1 MDCAGADILTIYK
14 RTGCEVAPVK
24 KSMRPYYFL
33 VAFAIVLYAVLMNGS
48 LVAKVFTGL
57 WTIVYPVAVGF
68 ILAFILNVPMA
79 GFERLLSKLSGKT
92 KKPAKPQLIAVISLI
107 LTILAVLLVV
117 ALVIVLVIPSLVD
130 SVTSLYN
137 LIINKWPEWAAYFSQ
152 YDIDTSRVTQ
162 WLESLDMKNLLSHV
176 TSGAGSIISTTV
188 GAVSTV
194 VSSLVS
200 FSLSFVIACYVL
212 LSKKTLARQAT
223 KLVKAFCKPRL
234 ADRILHTAD
243 LTCRT
248 FARFLSGQC
257 LESSILGML
266 IFVALA
272 IFGIPYSGLIGVLT
286 AVCAFIPYIGAFISC
301 AIGAF
306 LVLLTAPNQVIW
318 CIVIYL
324 VVQFVENQFIY
335 PHVVG
340 SSVGLSPLW
349 TLVAVLIGGNFMG
362 ILGMIFFIPVVA
374 VFMELLSEFTN
385 NALRKKQ
392 AQSSE
397 PDAPA
402 PENPQ

>member
-1 MDCAGADILTIYK
+1 
-14 RTGCEVAPVK
+14 VK

-162 WLESLDMKNLLSHV
+162 WLESLDLKNLLSQV

-200 FSLSFVIACYVL
+200 FSLSAVIACYVL
-212 LSKKTLARQAT
+212 LSKKTLTRQAT
-223 KLVKAFCKPRL
+223 KLVKAFCKPKL
-234 ADRILHTAD
+234 ADRVLHTAG
-243 LTCRT
+243 LTHRT

-257 LESSILGML
+257 LESSILGIL
-266 IFVALA
+266 IFIALA
-272 IFGIPYSGLIGVLT
+272 VFGIPYSGLIGVLT

-306 LVLLTAPNQVIW
+306 LVLLTSPDQVIW

-349 TLVAVLIGGNFMG
+349 TLVAVIIGGNFMG

-374 VFMELLSEFTN
+374 VLMELLSEFTN

-392 AQSSE
+392 AQNSR
-397 PDAPA
+397 PDVPA